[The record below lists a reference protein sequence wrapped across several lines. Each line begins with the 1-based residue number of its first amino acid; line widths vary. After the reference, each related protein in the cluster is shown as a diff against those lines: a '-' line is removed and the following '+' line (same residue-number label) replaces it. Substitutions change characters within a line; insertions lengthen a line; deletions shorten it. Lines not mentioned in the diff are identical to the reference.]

1 MKIYTKD
8 DYSKAYTELLE
19 ILRYVSQEDYDEI
32 PKVLIEFFEENKEN
46 NYLYNYEIDL
56 PFEQQKIS
64 RLTKILIA
72 SLYVNYW
79 TTNEEKEQIKI
90 KDNEYLIK
98 LEEKKRKMYNPDDIF
113 RQNEEF
119 VDKSDFKNQLIVK
132 ENRNIIL
139 RIMKKLKERLFN
151 KSKEE

>member
-1 MKIYTKD
+1 MRIYTKD

-19 ILRYVSQEDYDEI
+19 ILRYVSQEDYDKI
-32 PKVLIEFFEENKEN
+32 PKVLIEFFEEN
-46 NYLYNYEIDL
+46 NYLYNYEIDV

-64 RLTKILIA
+64 KLTKILIA

-79 TTNEEKEQIKI
+79 TTNEEKEKIKI

-113 RQNEEF
+113 RQNKEI
-119 VDKSDFKNQLIVK
+119 VKKNDFKNQLIVK

-139 RIMKKLKERLFN
+139 RIIKKLKERLFN